1 MSVAIVPDSCHG
13 LPSDSLPSPPT
24 PSPDFMREGAFACAG
39 VLACGSLL
47 PSARGEG
54 LGMRDELL
62 DGRLDLF
69 DEGVERLLGVGA
81 AIDVL

>member
-1 MSVAIVPDSCHG
+1 
-13 LPSDSLPSPPT
+13 
-24 PSPDFMREGAFACAG
+24 MREGAFACAG